1 MVKTWLRMLAS
12 QSVLVAVVLV
22 SLAAAASIT
31 LLERH
36 LDASSHARSE
46 IATIELRLV
55 DLENAPISAVQSSGA
70 AIAQAKIEADSRAI
84 SAGLRDLV
92 ADGDAPPSLRR
103 AQAAAAASGAVV
115 RQIFELGGGSSN
127 RALVRRE
134 LPTILAVVSRLQ
146 QRAGTALGLLTQA
159 DRIYNRRVARAKT
172 EAIVGS
178 LATIVLLLAVFVLFY
193 RRAQVARAENVRLL
207 EASRDEAITD
217 PLTAIGNQRAFK
229 RDLEQILPDVN
240 RSGDLMVGMFDLDG
254 FKQYN
259 DTFGHGAGDALL
271 ARFAG
276 RLKQSVAG
284 SGSAYRIGGDEFCVV
299 ADVDLK
305 AGERLVRSGVAA
317 LSDAGEGWSVGCS
330 WGLAWMP
337 SEATG
342 ASEALR
348 LADERM
354 YAQKTSRATAGQ
366 QATAALVQVL
376 IERDVDLSTHISRV
390 AELATATA
398 RQLDV
403 AELEVTRIGLAAQLH
418 DIGKTAIPESIL
430 DKPDELDEDE
440 WGFMRCHTLIGERII
455 AAAPSLAHTAN
466 LVRSSHERVDGTGY
480 PDHLAG
486 TDIPLGSSIIA
497 VCDAFDAMVAPRPYR
512 GPVDPRDA
520 IAELRRC
527 AGTQFDSEVVEAFSA
542 IASEQQPPP
551 ALTTAE

>member
-1 MVKTWLRMLAS
+1 MVKTPLRMLAS
-12 QSVLVAVVLV
+12 QAVLLLVVVV

-36 LDASSHARSE
+36 LDASSQAQSE
-46 IATIELRLV
+46 IATIQLRLV
-55 DLENAPISAVQSSGA
+55 DLMNAPISAVQSSDA
-70 AIAQAKIEADSRAI
+70 AIAQARIAADGRAI
-84 SAGLRDLV
+84 SAGLGDLV
-92 ADGDAPPSLRR
+92 ADGGAPPSVRQ
-103 AQAAAAASGAVV
+103 AQAAAAASAAVV
-115 RQIFELGGGSSN
+115 GEIFKIGAGSSD

-146 QRAGTALGLLTQA
+146 ERGETALGLLTQA
-159 DRIYNRRVARAKT
+159 ARIYSRRVARAKT

-178 LATIVLLLAVFVLFY
+178 LLTIVVLLGVFVLFY
-193 RRAQVARAENVRLL
+193 RRAWVARAENVRLL

-217 PLTAIGNQRAFK
+217 PLTGIGNRRAFK

-240 RSGDLMVGMFDLDG
+240 RSRELMVGMFDLDG

-271 ARFAG
+271 ARLAR

-284 SGSAYRIGGDEFCVV
+284 SGTTYRMGGDEFCVL
-299 ADVDLK
+299 ADVGPQ
-305 AGERLVRSGVAA
+305 AGERLVRSAVAA
-317 LSDAGEGWSVGCS
+317 LSDSGEGWSVGCS

-354 YAQKTSRATAGQ
+354 YAQKTSRATAGH

-376 IERDVDLSTHISRV
+376 VERDVDLSTHISRV

-398 RQLDV
+398 RRMGIP
-403 AELEVTRIGLAAQLH
+403 ELEVTRIGLAAQLH

-430 DKPDELDEDE
+430 DKPDPLDEDE
-440 WGFMRCHTLIGERII
+440 WVFMRCHTLIGERII

-486 TDIPLGSSIIA
+486 TDIPLGSRIIA
-497 VCDAFDAMVAPRPYR
+497 VCDAFDAMVAARPYR
-512 GPVDPRDA
+512 GQVDPQDA

-527 AGTQFDSEVVEAFSA
+527 AGTQFDPDVIDAFSV
-542 IASEQQPPP
+542 IASEEQSPSE
-551 ALTTAE
+551 LTAAE

>member
-12 QSVLVAVVLV
+12 QAVLVAVVLV

-207 EASRDEAITD
+207 EATRDEAITD
-217 PLTAIGNQRAFK
+217 PLTAIGNRRAFK

-305 AGERLVRSGVAA
+305 AGQRLVRLGVAA

-348 LADERM
+348 LAD
-354 YAQKTSRATAGQ
+354 
-366 QATAALVQVL
+366 
-376 IERDVDLSTHISRV
+376 
-390 AELATATA
+390 
-398 RQLDV
+398 
-403 AELEVTRIGLAAQLH
+403 
-418 DIGKTAIPESIL
+418 
-430 DKPDELDEDE
+430 
-440 WGFMRCHTLIGERII
+440 
-455 AAAPSLAHTAN
+455 
-466 LVRSSHERVDGTGY
+466 
-480 PDHLAG
+480 
-486 TDIPLGSSIIA
+486 
-497 VCDAFDAMVAPRPYR
+497 
-512 GPVDPRDA
+512 
-520 IAELRRC
+520 
-527 AGTQFDSEVVEAFSA
+527 
-542 IASEQQPPP
+542 
-551 ALTTAE
+551 